1 MQPLLPVIWPERKPI
16 VAFMFFVLIHHCSFH
31 IVKTSCTSQLY
42 MGTPWHNGYNPSSL
56 LQYTSK
62 VSWLNS
68 YCLSYINGYRFSFL
82 ECCGKFSQI
91 ILFLMETT
99 AMFLFERTQHT
110 FSCKPNGRFSFSK
123 KKQTERCLT
132 SISVLPFVR
141 SGGSRIWTLAA
152 DSTFDANI
160 RYKPY
165 KQKPTI
171 KCMLQ
176 QLSISIIGL
185 TKGYHWCDKRLHQRQ
200 SWLTRS
206 KVRSL
211 RFTKMAV
218 LNEYTRLRL
227 WRV

>member
-1 MQPLLPVIWPERKPI
+1 MTGTEAPHNAGCGLHVFCPDSSSI
-16 VAFMFFVLIHHCSFH
+16 VRFI
-31 IVKTSCTSQLY
+31 IVQTSGTSQLY

-56 LQYTSK
+56 LQYTSN
-62 VSWLNS
+62 VRWLNS

-82 ECCGKFSQI
+82 DFCGKFSQTF
-91 ILFLMETT
+91 LFLVETT
-99 AMFLFERTQHT
+99 AMFLFESTQYT
-110 FSCKPNGRFSFSK
+110 LSCKPNRRFSFSK
-123 KKQTERCLT
+123 KNPERCLT

-141 SGGSRIWTLAA
+141 SDGNRIWTLAA

-218 LNEYTRLRL
+218 LNEYTRHRL
-227 WRV
+227 SRG